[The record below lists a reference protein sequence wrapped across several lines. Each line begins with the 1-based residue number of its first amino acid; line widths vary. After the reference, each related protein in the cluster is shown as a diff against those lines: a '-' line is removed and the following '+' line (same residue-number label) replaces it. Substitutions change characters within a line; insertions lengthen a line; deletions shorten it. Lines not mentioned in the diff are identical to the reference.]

1 MANEIYATDLNLYWE
16 GGQLELEDALY
27 DVTFEWQRDDDSVGY
42 RGGWEVTAELVSFSM
57 GGHTLLD
64 RDWAVT
70 LASTGEIEA
79 AELTAAAMF
88 EHDHLGAG

>member
-1 MANEIYATDLNLYWE
+1 MANEKYATDLNLYWE

-79 AELTAAAMF
+79 AELTAAAMY
-88 EHDHLGAG
+88 ENDHLGAG